1 MCNACEQ
8 PSTIWGVDLAGA
20 SVAREV
26 ERLLVRSL
34 AHRPPGMEDINGYIT
49 VLADIPE
56 AVPDDI
62 GVGLAIYVSA
72 DAKPLAATMNL
83 MPPRSHQLAVAVFLG
98 PRETAPSYA
107 GRLLAI
113 DDHESAASVIAAMVE
128 AALLGPSGRDWPL
141 GASVSSVSHVISGFV
156 AQGTM
161 QEVLAAGRSTG
172 WGVGRARGKRAAEL
186 ATMQAL
192 SGPPAASRAEGS
204 TQEGMILA
212 RIGAGVQPEAV
223 RLAIAECL
231 PRFMEWRVPVLRADG
246 LADDE
251 VEIVLLGEPAAVP
264 EAVGRPWSPQAQ
276 AEG

>member
-34 AHRPPGMEDINGYIT
+34 AHRPPGMEDIAGYIT

-62 GVGLAIYVSA
+62 GFGLAIYVGA
-72 DAKPLAATMNL
+72 DAKALVATMNL

-98 PRETAPSYA
+98 PRENAPSSA

-113 DDHESAASVIAAMVE
+113 DHESAASVIAAMVE
-128 AALLGPSGRDWPL
+128 SALLGPSGRDWPL
-141 GASVSSVSHVISGFV
+141 GASASSASHVISGFV
-156 AQGTM
+156 ALGTM
-161 QEVLAAGRSTG
+161 QEVLATGRSTG
-172 WGVGRARGKRAAEL
+172 WGVGRARGQRAAEL

-192 SGPPAASRAEGS
+192 WGTPAASRAEGS
-204 TQEGMILA
+204 SQEGMILA
-212 RIGAGVQPEAV
+212 RIGAGAQPGAV

-231 PRFMEWRVPVLRADG
+231 PRFMEWRVPVFRADG
-246 LADDE
+246 LEDDE
-251 VEIVLLGEPAAVP
+251 VEIVLLGDGAAVP
-264 EAVGRPWSPQAQ
+264 EAVRRPWSPQAQ